1 MTAGRDG
8 GIPPQNGCNFLWIK
22 NNIDESFGGG
32 FGLSS
37 NKKNSRWSRYDSRSK
52 LWIKG
57 KLIYLYWFRFLQHA
71 ESNPTKEVDW
81 KRYPY
86 WGGADVVCNMKFEEW
101 WRPRWKR
108 LFGYKDPKNPDPMF
122 SPTYPHKIDAIR
134 YALRFY
140 ELEQSG
146 ITDKW
151 ELAKEFAKEEHP
163 RRREYAKRQGVIYDE
178 AEAEKWV
185 FNVARAGVIR
195 SLNQYPAYLSD
206 QKRLVQ
212 SRVGRILKRADVMLD
227 NVCEGKFP

>member
-1 MTAGRDG
+1 MSG
-8 GIPPQNGCNFLWIK
+8 
-22 NNIDESFGGG
+22 S
-32 FGLSS
+32 
-37 NKKNSRWSRYDSRSK
+37 KKNSRWSRYDSNSK

-57 KLIYLYWFRFLQHA
+57 KLIYLYWFKFLRHA
-71 ESNPTKEVDW
+71 ETNPEKEVNW
-81 KRYPY
+81 KMYPY
-86 WGGADVVCNMKFEEW
+86 WGGSDVVCSMKFEEW

-146 ITDKW
+146 ISDRW

-163 RRREYAKRQGVIYDE
+163 RRREYAKREGRIYDDIE
-178 AEAEKWV
+178 AEEWI
-185 FNVARAGVIR
+185 FNIARASVIR
-195 SLNQYPAYLSD
+195 SLSKNPEYLSD

-212 SRVGRILKRADVMLD
+212 SRVGRILKRADLMLD
-227 NVCEGKFP
+227 HVCEGRFP

>member
-1 MTAGRDG
+1 
-8 GIPPQNGCNFLWIK
+8 
-22 NNIDESFGGG
+22 
-32 FGLSS
+32 
-37 NKKNSRWSRYDSRSK
+37 
-52 LWIKG
+52 
-57 KLIYLYWFRFLQHA
+57 
-71 ESNPTKEVDW
+71 
-81 KRYPY
+81 
-86 WGGADVVCNMKFEEW
+86 
-101 WRPRWKR
+101 
-108 LFGYKDPKNPDPMF
+108 MF

-146 ITDKW
+146 IADKW